1 MPVDEV
7 AVSTEVRKD
16 ATIESTQ
23 AVFSMMMSLEVRV
36 VHAEETDRLKPRD
49 GVVAMISFTGDWYGT
64 GVIHCEEKIAC
75 KIGGAM
81 MMCELEHINTD
92 VLDGVGELAN
102 MVLGG
107 FKEAMASHV
116 GQMTLSVPTVVYGKS
131 FLVRTPIKAP
141 WLEVR
146 FEVDG
151 EMFDVL
157 VCMTKK
163 NQ

>member
-1 MPVDEV
+1 MPVEE
-7 AVSTEVRKD
+7 AVISPSVKQE
-16 ATIESTQ
+16 ATIESTKS
-23 AVFSMMMSLEVRV
+23 VFSMMMNLEVEV
-36 VHAEETDRLKPRD
+36 VHAIEAERLEPRD
-49 GVVAMISFTGDWYGT
+49 GVVSMISFTGDWYGT
-64 GVIHCEEKIAC
+64 GVIHCDEKIAC

-107 FKEAMASHV
+107 FKEAMVGHV

-131 FLVRTPIKAP
+131 FLVRTPIRAP
-141 WLEVR
+141 WIEVR
-146 FEVDG
+146 FAIDG
-151 EMFDVL
+151 EFFDVL

-163 NQ
+163 NV